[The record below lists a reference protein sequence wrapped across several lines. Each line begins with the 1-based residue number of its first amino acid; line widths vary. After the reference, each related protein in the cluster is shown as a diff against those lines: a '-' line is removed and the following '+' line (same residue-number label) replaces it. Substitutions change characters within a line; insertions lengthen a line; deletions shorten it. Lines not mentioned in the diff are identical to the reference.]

1 VKDLPPAFRVLP
13 SGGDL
18 LDQLTSAFSDRQG
31 WIQATGFVEDVEL
44 RLTGTSSEV
53 RRVFPGQFTL
63 VALGGPLGG
72 PYGATLSRL
81 ENGSVSLLAG
91 VLVRARSREVT
102 AMCIGSSAPRVD
114 VAPPAL
120 PAPPATKPATKSAMP
135 VNPARPPGGSNFASR
150 VGAAAALS
158 DEEDAAGSESPE
170 RGDLVQHFAFGLC
183 EVLSAAGERLVL
195 RDAGG
200 NGRIR
205 EVAIDRLAV
214 TGPVEHDGKRLFR
227 LERR

>member
-1 VKDLPPAFRVLP
+1 VKELPPAFRVLP
-13 SGGDL
+13 SGGEL
-18 LDQLTSAFSDRQG
+18 LEQLTSAFEDRHG

-44 RLTGTSSEV
+44 RLSGTSSEV
-53 RRVFPGQFTL
+53 RRAFAGRFTL

-81 ENGSVSLLAG
+81 ENGTVSLLAG

-102 AMCIGSSAPRVD
+102 AVCIGSSAPRVD
-114 VAPPAL
+114 VALPPS
-120 PAPPATKPATKSAMP
+120 PAAKPVSPTAKPASP
-135 VNPARPPGGSNFASR
+135 PNPARPPGGSNFASR

-200 NGRIR
+200 TGRIR
-205 EVAIDRLAV
+205 EIAIDRLAV
-214 TGPVEHDGKRLFR
+214 TGPVEQDGKRLFR

>member
-1 VKDLPPAFRVLP
+1 VKELPPAFRVLP
-13 SGGDL
+13 SGGEL
-18 LDQLTSAFSDRQG
+18 LEQLTSAFEDRHG

-44 RLTGTSSEV
+44 RLSGTSSEV
-53 RRVFPGQFTL
+53 RRAFPGRFTL

-81 ENGSVSLLAG
+81 ENGTVSLLAG

-102 AMCIGSSAPRVD
+102 AVCIGSGPPRVD
-114 VAPPAL
+114 VAPPPV
-120 PAPPATKPATKSAMP
+120 PAGKPASPA
-135 VNPARPPGGSNFASR
+135 NPARPPGGSNFASR

-205 EVAIDRLAV
+205 EIAIDRLAV